1 MVKRG
6 EVWTVSGGSDFAG
19 KPRPSVIVQHKL
31 LGQVDSVTV
40 CPMTS
45 CTEIVSPSRVLVR
58 PDEENGLRHCS
69 HIMVEKIST
78 VKTRKLGQRLGV
90 LAPSDLIELE
100 WSLLWYLGLL
110 PSDDGHSPSP

>member
-6 EVWTVSGGSDFAG
+6 EVWTVSGGPDFAG
-19 KPRPSVIVQHKL
+19 KPRPPVIVQHKL

-45 CTEIVSPSRVLVR
+45 GAEIDSPSRVPVR

-90 LAPSDLIELE
+90 LAPNVLVKLE

-110 PSDDGHSPSP
+110 PSDDGHPPSP